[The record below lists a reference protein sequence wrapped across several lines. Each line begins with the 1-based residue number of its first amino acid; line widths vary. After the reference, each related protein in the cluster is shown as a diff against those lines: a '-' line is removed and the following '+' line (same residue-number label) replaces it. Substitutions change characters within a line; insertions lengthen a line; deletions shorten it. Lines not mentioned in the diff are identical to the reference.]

1 MLANHPVRIVAV
13 ACMDIK
19 EQSKSYSHHNICG
32 NKNIYSRHTYTYIYI
47 DFIGTH

>member
-32 NKNIYSRHTYTYIYI
+32 NKNIYSTQYIYIYTYI
-47 DFIGTH
+47 